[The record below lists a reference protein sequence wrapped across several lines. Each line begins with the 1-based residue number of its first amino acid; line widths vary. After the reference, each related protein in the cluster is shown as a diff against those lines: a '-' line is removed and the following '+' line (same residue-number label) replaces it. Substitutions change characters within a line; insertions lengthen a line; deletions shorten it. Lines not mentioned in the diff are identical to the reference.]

1 MRLNL
6 EGGSMQ
12 LRTLALALVASSVT
26 IAACGG
32 DDVTG
37 TDANHAT
44 VQFINATAVSLDVA
58 QGGTVATGNG
68 ALSYGTTS
76 LCIVT
81 DASNSDL
88 AVRQTG
94 TSTPLTGFTPAFQA
108 GGNYSVIAYPGAPGV
123 IQFGTVSNA
132 FTASAGQGGLR
143 VFNAAGAGT
152 SYDVYVSA
160 PGASSATA
168 GANNVGNGSGSSYF
182 NVAAG
187 TAQQVRI
194 TNAGTQTVV
203 LDVGNRTFTP
213 GQNVTLVITPPLAGS
228 PEPRSFYVAG
238 C

>member
-1 MRLNL
+1 MLQIR
-6 EGGSMQ
+6 
-12 LRTLALALVASSVT
+12 RLALALLASSVT
-26 IAACGG
+26 LVACN
-32 DDVTG
+32 DDDITG
-37 TDANHAT
+37 TNANNAT

-76 LCIVT
+76 LCIAT
-81 DASNSDL
+81 DATNSNL
-88 AVRQTG
+88 TVRQTG

-108 GGNYSVIAYPGAPGV
+108 GGNYSVIAYPVAAGA

-152 SYDVYVSA
+152 SYDIYVSA

-168 GANNVGNGSGSSYF
+168 GANNVAFGSGSSYF

-194 TNAGTQTVV
+194 TNAGSQAVV
-203 LDVGNRTFTP
+203 LDVGSRTFTA
-213 GQNVTLVITPPLAGS
+213 GQNVTLVITPPLTGS
-228 PEPRSFYVAG
+228 PAPRAFYVTG

>member
-1 MRLNL
+1 
-6 EGGSMQ
+6 MQ
-12 LRTLALALVASSVT
+12 LRTLALALIASSVT
-26 IAACGG
+26 LASCGS

-37 TDANHAT
+37 TNANNAT

-58 QGGTVATGNG
+58 QGGSVATGNG

-76 LCIVT
+76 LCVVT
-81 DASNSDL
+81 DASSSNL
-88 AVRQTG
+88 AVRETG
-94 TSTPLTGFTPAFQA
+94 TSTALAGFTPAFQP
-108 GGNYSVIAYPGAPGV
+108 GGNYSVIAYPGAPGE
-123 IQFGTVSNA
+123 ILFGTVSNA

-143 VFNAAGAGT
+143 VFNAAAAGT
-152 SYDVYVSA
+152 SYDIYVSA

-168 GANNVGNGSGSSYF
+168 GANNVGYGSGSSYF

-194 TNAGTQTVV
+194 TNAGTQAVV

-213 GQNVTLVITPPLAGS
+213 GQNVTLVITPPVTGS
-228 PEPRSFYVAG
+228 PAPRSFYVTG

>member
-1 MRLNL
+1 
-6 EGGSMQ
+6 MQ
-12 LRTLALALVASSVT
+12 LRTLALALLASSVT
-26 IAACGG
+26 LAACGS

-37 TDANHAT
+37 ADANTAT
-44 VQFINATAVSLDVA
+44 VQFINATSESLDIA

-68 ALSYGTTS
+68 ALSYSTTS

-81 DASNSDL
+81 DASNSNL
-88 AVRQTG
+88 AVRRTG
-94 TSTPLTGFTPAFQA
+94 TSTPLPGFTPTFQA
-108 GGNYSVIAYPGAPGV
+108 GGNYSVIAYPGTSPGA

-143 VFNAAGAGT
+143 VFNAAAVGT

-168 GANNVGNGSGSSYF
+168 GANNVGYGSGSSYF
-182 NVAAG
+182 NVVAG

-194 TNAGTQTVV
+194 TNAGQQAIV
-203 LDVGNRTFTP
+203 LDVGDRTFTA
-213 GQNVTLVITPPLAGS
+213 GQNVTLVLTPPFAGS
-228 PEPRSFYVAG
+228 PSPRAFYVTG

>member
-1 MRLNL
+1 MLQFRRLAFAL
-6 EGGSMQ
+6 
-12 LRTLALALVASSVT
+12 LASSVALVA
-26 IAACGG
+26 CGD

-37 TDANHAT
+37 TDANNAT

-76 LCIVT
+76 LCITT
-81 DASNSDL
+81 DATNSNL
-88 AVRQTG
+88 TVRQTG
-94 TSTPLTGFTPAFQA
+94 TSIPLTGFTPAFQP
-108 GGNYSVIAYPGAPGV
+108 GGNYSVIAYPGAAGT

-132 FTASAGQGGLR
+132 FAPSAGQGGLR
-143 VFNAAGAGT
+143 VFNAATAGS

-168 GANNVGNGSGSSYF
+168 GANNVGYGSGSSYF
-182 NVAAG
+182 NVVAG

-194 TNAGTQTVV
+194 TNAGSQTVV
-203 LDVGNRTFTP
+203 LDVGNRTFTA
-213 GQNVTLVITPPLAGS
+213 GQNVTLVISPPITGS
-228 PEPRSFYVAG
+228 PAPRAFYVTG

>member
-1 MRLNL
+1 ML
-6 EGGSMQ
+6 Q
-12 LRTLALALVASSVT
+12 LRRLALALLASSV
-26 IAACGG
+26 ALVACGG

-37 TDANHAT
+37 TDANNAT

-58 QGGTVATGNG
+58 QGGTVETGNG

-81 DASNSDL
+81 DATNSNL

-94 TSTPLTGFTPAFQA
+94 TSTPLPGFTPAFQP
-108 GGNYSVIAYPGAPGV
+108 GGNYSVISYPGAAGA
-123 IQFGTVSNA
+123 ILFGTVSNA
-132 FTASAGQGGLR
+132 FTPSAGQGGLR
-143 VFNAAGAGT
+143 VFNAVGAGT
-152 SYDVYVSA
+152 SYDIYVSA

-168 GANNVGNGSGSSYF
+168 GANNVGFGAGSSYF

-194 TNAGTQTVV
+194 TNAGSQAVL
-203 LDVGNRTFTP
+203 LDVGNRTFTA
-213 GQNVTLVITPPLAGS
+213 GQNVTLVITPPFSGS
-228 PEPRSFYVAG
+228 PVPRAFYATG

>member
-1 MRLNL
+1 MRLTL

-12 LRTLALALVASSVT
+12 LRTLALALVASSVA
-26 IAACGG
+26 IAACGS

-37 TDANHAT
+37 NNANDAT

-58 QGGTVATGNG
+58 QGGSVATGNG

-81 DASNSDL
+81 DATNSNL
-88 AVRQTG
+88 TVRTTG
-94 TSTPLTGFTPAFQA
+94 TSIALAGFTPAFQP

-123 IQFGTVSNA
+123 IEFGTVSNA

-152 SYDVYVSA
+152 SYDIYVSA

-168 GANNVGNGSGSSYF
+168 GANNVGYGSGSSYF

-194 TNAGTQTVV
+194 TNAGTQSVV
-203 LDVGNRTFTP
+203 FDVGNRTFTP
-213 GQNVTLVITPPLAGS
+213 GQNVTLVLTPPLSGS
-228 PEPRSFYVAG
+228 PEPRAFYVTG